1 MCVGNFFASSS
12 QLKAPYHCSSKPCII
27 RGRSLQ
33 QENNKRT
40 DLCEVFVVVGVGA
53 CFFKDCS
60 GEMNCG
66 TKLYSIVRG
75 KKGKEDMICF
85 FIVFIAVFPVRI
97 QL

>member
-1 MCVGNFFASSS
+1 MRC
-12 QLKAPYHCSSKPCII
+12 C
-27 RGRSLQ
+27 RR
-33 QENNKRT
+33 
-40 DLCEVFVVVGVGA
+40 GVGA